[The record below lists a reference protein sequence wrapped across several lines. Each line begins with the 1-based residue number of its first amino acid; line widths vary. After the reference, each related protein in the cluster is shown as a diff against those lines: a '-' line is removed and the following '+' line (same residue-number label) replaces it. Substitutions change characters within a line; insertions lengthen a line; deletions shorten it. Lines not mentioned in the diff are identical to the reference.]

1 MAENR
6 EASFTPELTLALEAA
21 FREALTRKHSLLCVE
36 HLLLAI
42 LYDDRVRDIV
52 GAFGTKPSD
61 LTPGLDKFFTAL
73 EESRGSQ
80 VEQPMQTPAV
90 RRVIH
95 RAVQQVLASGRMV
108 VGSDDLLVSIL
119 DEDESHAQF
128 VLAQRGITR
137 ERVIELLSHGIVPD
151 NGDFGGALG
160 QEDDDAESAPARGS
174 FIKRYLE
181 PLTQAARDKKL
192 DPVIGR
198 DLELDRAIKILA
210 RRKKNNP
217 LFLGEPGVGKTAMAH
232 GLALRIAAKDVPEQ
246 LKNAEMFSLDIGSL
260 VAGTKFRGEFEE
272 RLKGITKELLQHEKP
287 ILFIDEIHLAVGAGA
302 TGSGA
307 MDAANLLK
315 PMLANGNLRVVGSTT
330 FEDYK
335 KSIEKDRA
343 LARRFSPVK
352 LEEPSVADTIKI
364 LEGLRDSFETHHGV
378 KYSKGALEAAA
389 RLSQRYIVDRFLP
402 DKAIDV
408 IDEAGAT
415 QAVKPL
421 AKRKKTITEND
432 IESVVSLLASVPVVS
447 AKTEDGAV
455 LKGLEE
461 RLLARVFG
469 QEKAVSALAKAVKRA
484 RAGLRAGNRPMGS
497 FLFAGPTG
505 VGKTELAKGLAAVL
519 GVAFHRFDMTEYMEK
534 HTVARLIG
542 APPGYV
548 GYEEGGQLTD
558 LVRRTPYAVLL
569 LDEVEKAHPDILNIL
584 LQVMDDGILTDAQ
597 GKKADFR
604 HVTIIMTTNAGSEKS
619 SSLGF
624 GEASNGAS
632 VFREQAIKSLFRP
645 EFRNRLDEIIH
656 FASLP
661 KEIIHRVVRK
671 IVGEL
676 QTMLAERL
684 VTLEISE
691 AAVSFLAEKG
701 FDPLLGA
708 RPMSRLVEREISD
721 KLSDDLL
728 FGPLKNGG
736 RVKVD
741 MHEGELTVSGIA
753 AVAAAV
759 AGILAAGILKRR

>member
-21 FREALTRKHSLLCVE
+21 YREALTRKHSLLCVE

-42 LYDDRVRDIV
+42 LYDERVRDIV
-52 GAFGTKPSD
+52 SAFGAKPSE

-73 EESRGSQ
+73 EESRGAH

-95 RAVQQVLASGRMV
+95 RAIQQVLASGRTV
-108 VGSDDLLVSIL
+108 VGSEDLLVSIL
-119 DEDESHAQF
+119 DEDESHAQY

-137 ERVIELLSHGIVPD
+137 EKVIELLSHGVIPE
-151 NGDFGGALG
+151 GDDLTDAIRG
-160 QEDDDAESAPARGS
+160 DDDDDDGAAPQRGS
-174 FIKRYLE
+174 FVTRYLE
-181 PLTQAARDKKL
+181 HLTEQARNKKL

-198 DLELDRAIKILA
+198 ELEIDRAIKILA

-232 GLALRIAAKDVPEQ
+232 GLAQRIAAGDVPEQ
-246 LKNAEMFSLDIGSL
+246 LKGAEMYSLDIASL

-272 RLKGITKELLQHEKP
+272 RLKGITRELLQKEKTV
-287 ILFIDEIHLAVGAGA
+287 LFIDEIHLAVGAGA

-315 PMLANGNLRVVGSTT
+315 PMLANGALKVVGSTT

-343 LARRFSPVK
+343 LVRRFSPVK
-352 LEEPSVADTIKI
+352 LSEPSVDDTIKI
-364 LEGLRDSFETHHGV
+364 LEGLKASFEEHHNV
-378 KYSKGALEAAA
+378 KFSKGALEAAA
-389 RLSQRYIVDRFLP
+389 KLSQRYIVDRFLP

-415 QAVKPL
+415 QAVK
-421 AKRKKTITEND
+421 ATGKRKKTITETE
-432 IESVVSLLASVPVVS
+432 IEQVVSLLANVPVVS
-447 AKTEDGAV
+447 TKSDDGE
-455 LKGLEE
+455 LLRGLEE
-461 RLLARVFG
+461 KLLARVFG
-469 QEKAVSALAKAVKRA
+469 QEKAVGALANAVKRA
-484 RAGLRAGNRPMGS
+484 RAGLRGGNRPMGC

-505 VGKTELAKGLAAVL
+505 VGKTELSKSLASVM

-558 LVRRTPYAVLL
+558 IVRRSPYAVLL
-569 LDEVEKAHPDILNIL
+569 LDEVEKAHGDILNIL
-584 LQVMDDGILTDAQ
+584 LQVMDDGVLTDAQ

-604 HVTIIMTTNAGSEKS
+604 HVTLIMTTNAGSEKAS
-619 SSLGF
+619 ALGF
-624 GEASNGAS
+624 GDSGS
-632 VFREQAIKSLFRP
+632 GPSTFRDQAIKQLFRP
-645 EFRNRLDEIIH
+645 EFRNRLDDTIH
-656 FASLP
+656 FMPLP
-661 KEIIHRVVRK
+661 KEIIHKVARK

-676 QTMLAERL
+676 ETMLSERS
-684 VTLEISE
+684 VKLEVSDE
-691 AAVSFLAEKG
+691 AITFLAEKG
-701 FDPLLGA
+701 FDPVLGA

-721 KLSDDLL
+721 KLADDLL
-728 FGPLKNGG
+728 FGKLKDGG
-736 RVKVD
+736 VVKVD
-741 MHEGELTVSGIA
+741 IVDGALKVSA
-753 AVAAAV
+753 
-759 AGILAAGILKRR
+759 K

>member
-21 FREALTRKHSLLCVE
+21 YREALTRKHSLLCVE

-42 LYDDRVRDIV
+42 LYDERVRDIIS
-52 GAFGTKPSD
+52 AFGAKPSE

-73 EESRGSQ
+73 EESRGAH

-95 RAVQQVLASGRMV
+95 RAIQQVLASGRTV
-108 VGSDDLLVSIL
+108 VGSEDLLVSIL
-119 DEDESHAQF
+119 DEDESHAQY

-137 ERVIELLSHGIVPD
+137 EKVIELLSHGVIPE
-151 NGDFGGALG
+151 GDDLANAIRGDDA
-160 QEDDDAESAPARGS
+160 EDDDGTAPQRGS
-174 FIKRYLE
+174 FITRYLE
-181 PLTQAARDKKL
+181 HLTEQARNKKL

-198 DLELDRAIKILA
+198 EDELDRAIKILA

-232 GLALRIAAKDVPEQ
+232 GLAQRIADGAVPEQ
-246 LKNAEMFSLDIGSL
+246 LKGAEMYSLDIASL

-272 RLKGITKELLQHEKP
+272 RLKGITKELLQKDKAV
-287 ILFIDEIHLAVGAGA
+287 LFIDEIHLAVGAGA
-302 TGSGA
+302 TGNGA

-315 PMLANGNLRVVGSTT
+315 PMLANGALKVVGSTT

-343 LARRFSPVK
+343 LVRRFSSIK
-352 LEEPSVADTIKI
+352 LNEPSIEDTIKI
-364 LEGLRDSFETHHGV
+364 LEGLKSSFEEHHSV
-378 KYSKGALEAAA
+378 KFTKGAIEAAA
-389 RLSQRYIVDRFLP
+389 KLSQRYIVDRFLP

-415 QAVKPL
+415 QAVK
-421 AKRKKTITEND
+421 ATGKRKKTITETE
-432 IESVVSLLASVPVVS
+432 IEQVVSLLANVPVVS
-447 AKTEDGAV
+447 AKSDDGES
-455 LKGLEE
+455 LRGLEE
-461 RLLARVFG
+461 KLLARVFG
-469 QEKAVSALAKAVKRA
+469 QEKAVGALASAVKRA
-484 RAGLRAGNRPMGS
+484 RAGLRGGNRPMGC

-505 VGKTELAKGLAAVL
+505 VGKTELAKSLASVM

-558 LVRRTPYAVLL
+558 IVRRSPYAVLL
-569 LDEVEKAHPDILNIL
+569 LDEVEKAHGDILNIL
-584 LQVMDDGILTDAQ
+584 LQVMDDGVLTDAQ

-604 HVTIIMTTNAGSEKS
+604 HVTIIMTTNAGSEKA

-624 GEASNGAS
+624 GDSVNGAS
-632 VFREQAIKSLFRP
+632 TFRDQAIKQLFRP
-645 EFRNRLDEIIH
+645 EFRNRLDDTIH
-656 FASLP
+656 FMSLP
-661 KEIIHRVVRK
+661 KDIIHRVARK

-676 QTMLAERL
+676 EKMLSERS
-684 VTLEISE
+684 VKLEVSE
-691 AAVSFLAEKG
+691 NAIALLAEKG
-701 FDPLLGA
+701 FDPVLGA
-708 RPMSRLVEREISD
+708 RPMARLVEREISD
-721 KLSDDLL
+721 KLADDLL
-728 FGPLKNGG
+728 FGKLKDGG
-736 RVKVD
+736 AVRVDVED
-741 MHEGELTVSGIA
+741 GV
-753 AVAAAV
+753 
-759 AGILAAGILKRR
+759 LKISAK